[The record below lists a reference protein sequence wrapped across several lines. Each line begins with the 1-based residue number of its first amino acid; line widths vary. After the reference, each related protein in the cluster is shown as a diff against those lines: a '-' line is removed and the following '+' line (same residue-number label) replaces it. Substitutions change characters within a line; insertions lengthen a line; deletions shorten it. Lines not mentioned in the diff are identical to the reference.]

1 MMLYIK
7 GWLMIRYIAR
17 IMYNERTKEGDNTL
31 THEMLQL
38 YTRIFQM
45 MTHKSLSLLLID
57 ENMTLIGVTFLPY
70 S

>member
-1 MMLYIK
+1 
-7 GWLMIRYIAR
+7 MIRYIAR